1 MKVNIHLEH
10 SLPLRY
16 RALGGGRGAG
26 GQTREY
32 KDIVGSSRSKAQPQT
47 CTNFFE
53 SPYFPTV
60 LALNL
65 GSKDVKRF
73 LCRCSQ
79 HVCNNICFRGR
90 GPLSCRRQHRRQ
102 RHAPTPSPP
111 PSIMR
116 AAAAICV
123 IVLAVAAPAS
133 AAGEREGGGRQCA
146 PPRRAGASAGPRCR
160 CALRHRDRHSCRRG
174 LARPSATAA
183 AAGSRS
189 QPRCWRRA
197 PAAAP
202 GPRPSAGPPHLTLS
216 QLLLASRGR
225 SEGPKSA
232 TVPPTA
238 APTRRRHSHLSLL
251 PSRLR
256 Q

>member
-1 MKVNIHLEH
+1 MCDRKH
-10 SLPLRY
+10 
-16 RALGGGRGAG
+16 ALTFA
-26 GQTREY
+26 
-32 KDIVGSSRSKAQPQT
+32 GSSYP
-47 CTNFFE
+47 
-53 SPYFPTV
+53 PPL
-60 LALNL
+60 LALIL
-65 GSKDVKRF
+65 GRKDVNRF

-79 HVCNNICFRGR
+79 HACNNICFRGR

-116 AAAAICV
+116 AAAAAICV

-160 CALRHRDRHSCRRG
+160 CALRHRDRCAPRFRHSCRRG

-238 APTRRRHSHLSLL
+238 APTQRRHSHLSLL
-251 PSRLR
+251 PRRLR